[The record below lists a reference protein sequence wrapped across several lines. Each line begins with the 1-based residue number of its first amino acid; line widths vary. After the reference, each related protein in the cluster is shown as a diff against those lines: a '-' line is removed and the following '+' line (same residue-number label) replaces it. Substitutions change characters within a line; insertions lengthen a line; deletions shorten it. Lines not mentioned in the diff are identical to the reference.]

1 MQLARNRMGNQ
12 VNKKCNRALLI
23 SHVISSELQE
33 LYWQLMSERVLKGF
47 LYVLNLFFYLN
58 LFTYFLFVLS
68 YKYFGKVSL
77 EIFKLH

>member
-47 LYVLNLFFYLN
+47 LYVLNLFFYLIY
-58 LFTYFLFVLS
+58 LLIFYLYFHINI
-68 YKYFGKVSL
+68 L
-77 EIFKLH
+77 EKCH

>member
-47 LYVLNLFFYLN
+47 LYVLNLFFYLIY
-58 LFTYFLFVLS
+58 LLIFCLYFHINI
-68 YKYFGKVSL
+68 L
-77 EIFKLH
+77 EKCH

>member
-33 LYWQLMSERVLKGF
+33 LHWQLMSERVLKGF
-47 LYVLNLFFYLN
+47 LYVLNLFFYLIY
-58 LFTYFLFVLS
+58 LLIFCLYFHINI
-68 YKYFGKVSL
+68 L
-77 EIFKLH
+77 ETHVIRDF